1 MNGLVR
7 DMRVPKDHDVG
18 LWRDQRGARPR
29 WKRYDYASS
38 KHVRIPPSPD
48 TRTGRSRHSPPSSLL
63 PRTATPGS
71 NSIRARRSRS
81 GYRHLQHVR

>member
-29 WKRYDYASS
+29 WKRYDM
-38 KHVRIPPSPD
+38 
-48 TRTGRSRHSPPSSLL
+48 RHPN
-63 PRTATPGS
+63 TCGS
-71 NSIRARRSRS
+71 HLARHQD
-81 GYRHLQHVR
+81 G